1 MMTQETMQDVWKKF
15 DEVDI
20 THSGVHHLMAIYYL
34 IRENGYARGID
45 VAKYLNITR
54 GSVSVTMSKLKARGF
69 ITEDSNRF
77 YRLTAEG
84 LENVELVLNKRSII
98 RRFFTDV
105 LGLTEDIATIDAC
118 KVEHLLSRRSMGKL
132 LCFTD
137 FYLSD
142 NRDTKKFRNAYNKT
156 CKGVRRI

>member
-1 MMTQETMQDVWKKF
+1 
-15 DEVDI
+15 
-20 THSGVHHLMAIYYL
+20 
-34 IRENGYARGID
+34 ARGID

>member
-20 THSGVHHLMAIYYL
+20 THIGVHHLMAIYYL

-54 GSVSVTMSKLKARGF
+54 GSVSVTISKLKSRGF
-69 ITEDSNRF
+69 ITEDHNRF
-77 YRLTAEG
+77 YRLTSEG
-84 LENVELVLNKRSII
+84 LENVELVLSKRSII
-98 RRFFTDV
+98 RRFFTEV

-137 FYLSD
+137 FYLLD
-142 NRDTKKFRNAYNKT
+142 NRDTKNSETPIIKSV
-156 CKGVRRI
+156 KG